1 MTITMIHSC
10 IIYRCTS
17 SYDGIRHTS
26 ADETDTAS
34 CVEVYTFLAVIAL
47 LRNCEMKDSHALTP
61 ISATDILVSFLRAL
75 LYWIRYVSL

>member
-1 MTITMIHSC
+1 MAIKIVHSC
-10 IIYRCTS
+10 IIYQCTS
-17 SYDGIRHTS
+17 RYDGIRRTS

-61 ISATDILVSFLRAL
+61 ISAQT
-75 LYWIRYVSL
+75 Y